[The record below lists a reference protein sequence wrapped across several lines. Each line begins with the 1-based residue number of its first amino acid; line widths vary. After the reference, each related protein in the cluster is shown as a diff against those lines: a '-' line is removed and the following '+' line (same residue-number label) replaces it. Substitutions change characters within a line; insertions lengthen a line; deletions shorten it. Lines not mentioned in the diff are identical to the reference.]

1 MKRTFKKVESGAIVC
16 TEVIDDV
23 VVNERVVTSEQERLN
38 AENLKA
44 QVELLRAAALDAESA
59 IKEIEA
65 LEAESMQETVA
76 GDN

>member
-16 TEVIDDV
+16 TEVIDEV
-23 VVNERVVTSEQERLN
+23 IVSERVVTSEQERLN

-44 QVELLRAAALDAESA
+44 QVELLQSAALDAESA

-65 LEAESMQETVA
+65 LEAESMQKPVA

>member
-44 QVELLRAAALDAESA
+44 
-59 IKEIEA
+59 
-65 LEAESMQETVA
+65 
-76 GDN
+76 